1 MSLTDFFNPWVA
13 FYLSTSYININKS
26 IQKKQLPN
34 MLRHSDRI
42 RGLSLM
48 SLKQPVT
55 NRPQR
60 FPCSKVYFHKIH
72 YSYIHK
78 YERSSVL
85 SLHSDY
91 IWGLSLTH
99 VRIQPVT
106 NRPQRG
112 PMFKCWRRW
121 RRRGCRLPFC
131 VFDKVI

>member
-60 FPCSKVYFHKIH
+60 GSPVQKFTSIRYTTLI
-72 YSYIHK
+72 YINTN
-78 YERSSVL
+78 VL
-85 SLHSDY
+85 L
-91 IWGLSLTH
+91 
-99 VRIQPVT
+99 
-106 NRPQRG
+106 
-112 PMFKCWRRW
+112 C
-121 RRRGCRLPFC
+121 
-131 VFDKVI
+131 